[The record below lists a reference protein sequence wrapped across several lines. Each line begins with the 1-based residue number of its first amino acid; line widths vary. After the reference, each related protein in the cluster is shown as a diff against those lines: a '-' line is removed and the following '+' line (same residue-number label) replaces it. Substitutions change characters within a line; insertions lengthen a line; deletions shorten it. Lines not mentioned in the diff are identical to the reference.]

1 LAKSTTLEVRA
12 SHPTKS
18 VSYRL
23 GTVSDYGADL
33 STAVP
38 LDKRGSYAG
47 VAIDRKTGEVVLP
60 QLFESQLYSMVVIA
74 TLDTGVTATLDF
86 YIEAVDGVWNEPPRL
101 APVRVPPAFICGE
114 ENELIV
120 QASDPQLESEIAL
133 VRKNTLMLLVRDV
146 AAFQGTRALT
156 MAVSGDPR
164 APMISV
170 GWRPPCEEL
179 SANLLYDYRGRHR
192 LDTFGICIEA
202 LDGSFVPS
210 RVSCSLSPVRCA
222 LGIYTRYLLAARDT
236 RYWLAAALGFSLRF
250 FACRHCDI
258 TSTDM

>member
-1 LAKSTTLEVRA
+1 VTPCDMHLSLSPPPSPPPPPLSQRAVPLAKSTTLQVTA

-38 LDKRGSYAG
+38 TDKRGSYTG
-47 VAIDRKTGEVVLP
+47 VAIDRKTGLVSLP
-60 QLFESQLYSMVVIA
+60 PLLEPQLYSIVVIA
-74 TLDTGVTATLDF
+74 TLDTGVTTALDF
-86 YIEAVDGVWNEPPRL
+86 YIEAVDGVWNDPPSL
-101 APVRVPPAFICGE
+101 APVRVPPAFLCGE

-133 VRKNTLMLLVRDV
+133 VRKNMLMLLVRDV

-170 GWRPPCEEL
+170 RWRPACEEL
-179 SANLLYDYRGRHR
+179 SGNHLYDYRGRHR
-192 LDTFGICIEA
+192 LETFAICIEA
-202 LDGSFVPS
+202 LDDSFVPS
-210 RVSCSLSPVRCA
+210 RVCPLFLVTCA
-222 LGIYTRYLLAARDT
+222 L
-236 RYWLAAALGFSLRF
+236 
-250 FACRHCDI
+250 DI
-258 TSTDM
+258 